1 MTATLMS
8 GRDHSIDVVRAVAV
22 AGVVGGHWLVTG
34 LVIGGDGAWRQAS
47 PLSTMPAFTPISWVL
62 QTLALLFFAGGF
74 GAGRP
79 RPAAAGAGRRFALST
94 YTHHLPGRCLARHPS
109 ATPTAAPT
117 VTDAAQAATLAAPDA
132 ARGQASARR
141 RGVVAKLAVPVA
153 VLLAGWAVVLVVA
166 TAAGVPFGTRR
177 TIAMLVISPLWFLLP
192 YLALRAA
199 TGPLARAVDRVGPFV
214 LAAPAV
220 GLVVLTDAGL
230 LPGWVAVPAAWSVP
244 WILGIAVARRGRAA
258 FSGSALIVGCV
269 AAMAVLVLVLDY
281 PAAAVGVPGDGRS
294 NLSPPSLFAIALGL
308 AQIGIYL
315 LLARLTD
322 RPGRGSPNGVVR
334 SLNRAALPIYL
345 GHQSVL
351 VATVGVAHL
360 IVGGPVD
367 GLLSAPAGPPWI
379 IARIAWLPFLA
390 LVLVALIRVAWPAT
404 RRSRAA

>member
-1 MTATLMS
+1 MTATLTA

-79 RPAAAGAGRRFALST
+79 R
-94 YTHHLPGRCLARHPS
+94 S
-109 ATPTAAPT
+109 ATPA
-117 VTDAAQAATLAAPDA
+117 VPDA
-132 ARGQASARR
+132 APGQVSARR

-199 TGPLARAVDRVGPFV
+199 TGPLARAVDRVGPLV

-220 GLVVLTDAGL
+220 GLVVLTDAGV
-230 LPGWVAVPAAWSVP
+230 LPSWVAVPAAWSVP
-244 WILGIAVARRGRAA
+244 WILGIAVARRGRTSLPAA
-258 FSGSALIVGCV
+258 PLIIGGV
-269 AAMAVLVLVLDY
+269 AAMAFLVLVLNY

-308 AQIGIYL
+308 TQIGIYL
-315 LLARLTD
+315 LIARLAD
-322 RPGRGSPNGVVR
+322 GGPGRGSPNGVVR

-351 VATVGVAHL
+351 VATVGVTYL